1 MKQTPLR
8 FALIASLCAVA
19 LSGGVRA
26 NDLGT
31 VGQTFKILEFDL
43 LKDMSG
49 KLHKAEKTG
58 EINKWNAEFAAR
70 AQKRIE
76 NPPAVVGVHTTTTA
90 RTWLYDPSIIAP
102 QDYADQ
108 QGRVF
113 VHAGEKVNPLQR
125 MPSYNKVMVFFD
137 GTDPRQVKAA
147 MALYRKY
154 GAERTKLILT
164 NGSPID
170 VDKKQQVIVYYDQ
183 AGKLTSKFGIRQ
195 VPATVIRENDVLRIS
210 EIQP

>member
-1 MKQTPLR
+1 MKGV
-8 FALIASLCAVA
+8 SCAVVLTCLA
-19 LSGGVRA
+19 AAAVCGGSFA

-31 VGQTFKILEFDL
+31 QGQTFKILEFDL

-49 KLHKAEKTG
+49 KLHRAEKTG
-58 EINKWNAEFAAR
+58 EIDKWNAEFAKR

-76 NPPAVVGVHTTTTA
+76 NPPAVAGVHTTTA
-90 RTWLYDPSIIAP
+90 GRTWLYDPSIYAP

-108 QGRVF
+108 NGRVF

-125 MPSYNKVMVFFD
+125 MPSYNKVMIFFD
-137 GTDPRQVKAA
+137 GTDDRQVKVA
-147 MALYRKY
+147 MGLYRKY

-170 VDKKQQVIVYYDQ
+170 VDKKQQVIVYFDQ
-183 AGKLTSKFGIRQ
+183 AGKLTSKFGITQ
-195 VPATVIRENDVLRIS
+195 VPATVVRENDFLRIT